1 MSDSTVAEVAAQRL
15 QAAIDARVRAEI
27 AEAVAIAEYATA
39 HEWHGDDPIDVV
51 GTRPVRVG
59 ADGTPLLGEFV
70 ALELA
75 VLKRI
80 SPTTATWLIRDIL
93 NLRDRHPQLWQQV
106 QHGDLPVYRACQ
118 LVQEVARW
126 GLDADQAR
134 QLDSLL
140 APKVGRLGW
149 PRLLRLCR
157 GLMCQIAPQRA
168 IDTARGARADRYVR
182 KAPAEDP
189 AVSYLTAR
197 VDTADAIFF
206 DAMIDRIADL
216 LSRQGD
222 QDTKEIRRAKSLG
235 ILATPTRAHLL
246 LTQAASGHV
255 DDQLGDEQ
263 PMDEEWVK
271 TADPQWHA
279 SGPSGRETRGGAP
292 AGVETPN
299 PIDSGSPGGILPDKD
314 RSPGIGFAVDD
325 LRQGTS
331 GPDISP
337 TDPRLLPEARLYVHV
352 AAESLHHGEG
362 TARIED
368 IGPLAL
374 ASLTDLLGHCR
385 IRLTP
390 VIQPY
395 AHAAVDAY
403 EIPDT
408 MRQQV
413 ILRDTHEVFPYSSR
427 TARHSDLDHTTPWT
441 PTGPPDQTR
450 PGNLGPLWR
459 RPHRAKTHG
468 HWHLTQPRPGIFWWT
483 TPGDLHY
490 RVGPDG
496 THPVTPTP
504 TTSHTELYFTDLDLR
519 AD

>member
-222 QDTKEIRRAKSLG
+222 QDTKEIRRQVPRHPRHPHPRPPPPHPSRQ
-235 ILATPTRAHLL
+235 RARRRPARRR
-246 LTQAASGHV
+246 AADGRGVGQDRGPPVARERAVRARDSRWCTGRGR
-255 DDQLGDEQ
+255 DAEPNRQRIAGR
-263 PMDEEWVK
+263 
-271 TADPQWHA
+271 DPA
-279 SGPSGRETRGGAP
+279 
-292 AGVETPN
+292 
-299 PIDSGSPGGILPDKD
+299 
-314 RSPGIGFAVDD
+314 
-325 LRQGTS
+325 RQGS
-331 GPDISP
+331 LSRDRVRCGRPP
-337 TDPRLLPEARLYVHV
+337 PRNQR
-352 AAESLHHGEG
+352 
-362 TARIED
+362 
-368 IGPLAL
+368 
-374 ASLTDLLGHCR
+374 
-385 IRLTP
+385 
-390 VIQPY
+390 
-395 AHAAVDAY
+395 
-403 EIPDT
+403 
-408 MRQQV
+408 
-413 ILRDTHEVFPYSSR
+413 
-427 TARHSDLDHTTPWT
+427 ARHLAH
-441 PTGPPDQTR
+441 
-450 PGNLGPLWR
+450 
-459 RPHRAKTHG
+459 
-468 HWHLTQPRPGIFWWT
+468 
-483 TPGDLHY
+483 
-490 RVGPDG
+490 
-496 THPVTPTP
+496 
-504 TTSHTELYFTDLDLR
+504 
-519 AD
+519 